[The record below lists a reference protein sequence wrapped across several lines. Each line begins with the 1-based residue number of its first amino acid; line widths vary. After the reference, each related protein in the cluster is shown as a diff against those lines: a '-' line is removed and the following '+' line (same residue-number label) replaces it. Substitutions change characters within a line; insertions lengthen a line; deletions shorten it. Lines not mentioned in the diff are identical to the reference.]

1 MKKNLLVLL
10 AAALPLMVWGDAG
23 QPTRKVNQ
31 VDFSQVKITDS
42 FWAPRLEKHA
52 TATLP
57 VCIDQIENQ
66 TGRMQNFINAG
77 KGSGG
82 HSGIF
87 FDDSDVYKAMEG
99 MAYSLVVRPDAALEA
114 KLDQWVDNIAGAQ
127 QADGYINTFF
137 TLTDNPRWT
146 DMDKHE
152 MYCAGHL
159 LEAGIAYYKARGKR
173 KLLDVGQR
181 MVEHMMTLF
190 GPGKRDWVAGHEE
203 IELALVKLYEVTG
216 EQKYLDFAYWLL
228 EERGHGYGTKGGNG
242 GWVTTYYQDAVPVKD
257 LKKIGGHAV
266 RAMYLFCGMADV
278 ASYRDDTGY
287 MEALDALW
295 HNTVDRNMYV
305 TGGIGQSAANEGFTY
320 DYDLPNA
327 TAYCETCASV
337 GMVLWNHR
345 MNLFTGEG
353 KYVDVLERSL
363 YNGLLAGI
371 NLDGDRFFYVNPLE
385 STGNHHRQAWFGTAC
400 CPSNLSRFLPSL
412 GSYIYGTSENAL
424 WVNLYIGNEATVT
437 LGGDDFKVSMST
449 EYPWEGAVTIAFD
462 RPLGDRQLRLH
473 IPAWC
478 GKHTITV
485 GGQAVEAAEEDGYAV
500 LTPGQ
505 ATTIELTLDMPVEV
519 VEADPHVIEDL
530 GCRAIQR
537 GPLVYCA
544 EGADNNSRLF
554 DAFQLTPEATFST
567 QKSGILG
574 GIRRIS
580 VESDGKSLLLVPYYS
595 WDNRAAGKMLVWLHN
610 EDYDDYHKMVNLEP
624 SFVTTDWG
632 AQYGNIMP
640 IDMKNNGQQQL
651 LIGAWF
657 RYGTETPRYTVI
669 LEPNGDGT
677 WKETKSPFNIAD
689 RPSFS
694 PCDIDGD
701 GVMDIVMFE
710 QTGNNSD
717 GIYLGKGNGT
727 FTKLRTRIVSPRD
740 GLPENYASPFSS
752 MADIMAA
759 DVADFNNDGLMDI
772 VGIGHKATPTVVL
785 LNQGIS
791 GTTITLKP
799 VYFDSGITDPDRD
812 VANGQPYPARNF
824 DCGMVFAQDF
834 NNDGYCDILIS
845 ANNWERQNYDADWE
859 RFTEVYLNNGDG
871 TGFTRTYFAKSY
883 PENDNELQN
892 PSVSDGGVAIADF
905 NGDGFLDIFLQGSG
919 GYFSYYWDHT
929 FVCLNDGTGHFAPM
943 GTGDF
948 DRFILRNWSS
958 TSGCAQAYD
967 WDGDGLIDIIYQGW
981 SPADDTQTGYIW
993 QNNAGGVGPAFQR
1006 VYRWAGGEESASC
1019 FVDWDGDGRKDL
1031 VNTGRCEDETFVS
1044 ADKSGRNMRVIS
1056 SNERNTE
1063 VPNQPRA
1070 IAAQVDGNRVTL
1082 SWTPADGAP
1091 KSTTYEL
1098 YFRNSKGELL
1108 GCPRAYLDG
1117 DREGQR
1123 KCEDFGKLGCVTSIT
1138 YTLPDDT
1145 YEWGVQ
1151 AVDGRRVGSK
1161 FTKGVFTIGSGSD
1174 IAQQPSPVT
1183 DPSSP
1188 AIYDLLGRRTTTGV
1202 TTAAIQSQPALCIT
1216 QGRKAVIR

>member
-1 MKKNLLVLL
+1 MKKNLLFLFS
-10 AAALPLMVWGDAG
+10 AALPLMAWSQAG

-31 VDFSQVKITDS
+31 VDFSQVKITDA
-42 FWAPRLEKHA
+42 FWGPRLDKHA
-52 TATLP
+52 SATLP
-57 VCIDQIENQ
+57 VCIDQIENK

-99 MAYSLVVRPDAALEA
+99 MAYSLVVKPDAALES
-114 KLDQWVDNIAGAQ
+114 KLDEWVANIAGAQ
-127 QADGYINTFF
+127 QEDGYINTYF
-137 TLTDNPRWT
+137 TLTSNPRWT

-173 KLLDVGQR
+173 ALLDVGQR
-181 MVEHMMTLF
+181 MVDHMMTLF
-190 GPGKRDWVAGHEE
+190 GPGKRHWVAGHEE

-242 GWVTTYYQDAVPVKD
+242 SWSTNYYQDAVPVKN

-287 MEALDALW
+287 MDALDALW
-295 HNTVDRNMYV
+295 HNTVDRNMYI
-305 TGGIGQSAANEGFTY
+305 TGGIGQSAANEGFTF

-371 NLDGDRFFYVNPLE
+371 NLAGDRFFYVNPLE
-385 STGNHHRQAWFGTAC
+385 STGSHHRQAWFGTAC

-424 WVNLYIGNEATVT
+424 WVNLYIGSEATMKVGGEDVKVT
-437 LGGDDFKVSMST
+437 MT
-449 EYPWEGAVTIAFD
+449 TQYPWDGAVTISLD
-462 RPLGDRQLRLH
+462 RSLSGKQLRLH

-478 GKHTITV
+478 KQFSVSV
-485 GGQAVEAAEEDGYAV
+485 GDEQVEPMMEDGYAV
-500 LTPGQ
+500 LTLGSE
-505 ATTIELTLDMPVEV
+505 TTVKLTLDMPIEV
-519 VEADPHVIEDL
+519 VEADPHVTEDL

-544 EGADNNSRLF
+544 EGADNNNAIFNNFL
-554 DAFQLTPEATFST
+554 LTEGSTFAEQEAD
-567 QKSGILG
+567 ILG
-574 GIRRIS
+574 GIRRITATTGAMS
-580 VESDGKSLLLVPYYS
+580 MKLIPYYA
-595 WDNRAAGKMLVWLHN
+595 WDNRTAGKMLVWLHN
-610 EDYDDYHKMVNLEP
+610 EDYDEYHKLVDLKP

-632 AQYGNIMP
+632 CQYGNLMP
-640 IDMKNNGQQQL
+640 IDMKNDGQQQL
-651 LIGAWF
+651 LLGAWF
-657 RYGTETPRYTVI
+657 RYGTDTPRFTVI

-694 PCDIDGD
+694 PCDINGD
-701 GVMDIVMFE
+701 GIMDVVIFE

-717 GIYLGKGNGT
+717 GIFLGKGNGT
-727 FTKLRTRIVSPRD
+727 FTKLRPRFVTPRE
-740 GLPENYASPFSS
+740 GLPDNYSAPISTLNDIMS
-752 MADIMAA
+752 ADI
-759 DVADFNNDGLMDI
+759 ADFNNDGLMDI
-772 VGIGHKATPTVVL
+772 VGIGLKASPTVVL

-791 GTTITLKP
+791 GTTIQLKP
-799 VYFDSGITDPDRD
+799 VYFDNGITDPERD
-812 VANGQPYPARNF
+812 VAGDKPYPGRNF

-834 NNDGYCDILIS
+834 NNDGFADILIS
-845 ANNWERQNYDADWE
+845 SNNWERQNYDADWE

-871 TGFTRTYFAKSY
+871 TGFTRTYFARSFG
-883 PENDNELQN
+883 ENDNEFQN
-892 PSVSDGGVAIADF
+892 PSVSDGGVAIADY

-948 DRFILRNWSS
+948 DRLTVRNWSS

-967 WDGDGLIDIIYQGW
+967 WDGDGLIDIVYQGW
-981 SPADDTQTGYIW
+981 SPSDNTQAGYIW
-993 QNNAGGVGPAFQR
+993 QNNAGGVGPAFKR
-1006 VYRWAGGEESASC
+1006 AYRWAGGQESASC
-1019 FVDWDGDGRKDL
+1019 FIDWNGDGKKDL
-1031 VNTGRCEDETFVS
+1031 VNTGKFEDETYVT
-1044 ADKSGRNMRVIS
+1044 AAQKGRNMRVTYS
-1056 SNERNTE
+1056 EERATE
-1063 VPNQPRA
+1063 TPNQPRA
-1070 IAAQVDGNRVTL
+1070 VEAQVEGNQVTVM
-1082 SWTPADGAP
+1082 WIPADGAP

-1098 YFRNSKGELL
+1098 YFKNSKGELL
-1108 GCPRAYLDG
+1108 GSPRAYTDG
-1117 DREGQR
+1117 EFEGQR

-1151 AVDGRRVGSK
+1151 AIDGRRNGSK
-1161 FTKGVFTIGSGSD
+1161 FTKGTFTVGAGSGITQHPLS
-1174 IAQQPSPVT
+1174 AEQQPTAV
-1183 DPSSP
+1183 
-1188 AIYDLLGRRTTTGV
+1188 YDLQGRRVKPEEGSADSAHRATIYV
-1202 TTAAIQSQPALCIT
+1202 T
-1216 QGRKAVIR
+1216 QGRKTLSR